1 MEQFKN
7 KNEQISDIDIPKY
20 ERGVENIPTQE
31 QEEVMPDTKIEKN
44 NQEISNP
51 ELMEVFEEE
60 NKKPKKINPIKEIF
74 TSKKGGPFNMERM
87 RNNLKE

>member
-7 KNEQISDIDIPKY
+7 KNEQISDIDIPNY

-31 QEEVMPDTKIEKN
+31 QTKVKPDIQIEQN

-51 ELMEVFEEE
+51 ELMKVFKEVD
-60 NKKPKKINPIKEIF
+60 KKPKKINPIKEIF
-74 TSKKGGPFNMERM
+74 KSQKGGAFNIEDI
-87 RNNLKE
+87 RNKLKE